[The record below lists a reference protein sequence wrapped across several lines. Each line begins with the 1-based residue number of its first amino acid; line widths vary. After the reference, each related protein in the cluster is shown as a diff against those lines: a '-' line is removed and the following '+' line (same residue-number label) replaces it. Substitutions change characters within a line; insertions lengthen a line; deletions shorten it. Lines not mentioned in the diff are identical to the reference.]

1 MTHAV
6 HEVAIPASA
15 QTAPIRLWGPIL
27 TAAAAVT
34 LLLLLVVWASPSAW
48 RLLGAG
54 RGLVPDAY
62 YPAFGFALV
71 LGVTFGHA
79 VGWAAGSTLLIYGL
93 TLLGIP
99 PTWPSIRLVMTV
111 VYLGLAAAPLL
122 VFHVLYGDW
131 LLGMPRVGLD
141 DWLAAHHPD
150 ARWLLIT
157 THPVVELSLVPLAV
171 VFLAVLWAG
180 GDRLRQSPVLQ
191 TVAALA
197 LLGTSLAVAL
207 SLAIH
212 STLVHVR
219 LP

>member
-1 MTHAV
+1 MTRAV
-6 HEVAIPASA
+6 HEVAIPASSE
-15 QTAPIRLWGPIL
+15 TAPVRLWGPIL

-34 LLLLLVVWASPSAW
+34 LLLLLVVWTSPSAW

-54 RGLVPDAY
+54 RGLVPEAY
-62 YPAFGFALV
+62 YPASGFALV
-71 LGVTFGHA
+71 LATTFGHA
-79 VGWAAGSTLLIYGL
+79 VGWAGASALLVYGL

-99 PTWPSIRLVMTV
+99 VAWPPIRLVMTV
-111 VYLGLAAAPLL
+111 VYLGLAAVPLL

-131 LLGMPRVGLD
+131 LLAMPRVGLD

-157 THPVVELSLVPLAV
+157 AHPVVELSLVPLAV
-171 VFLAVLWAG
+171 VFLAVLWAD

-219 LP
+219 LS

>member
-1 MTHAV
+1 MTLAV
-6 HEVAIPASA
+6 HEATVPASSE
-15 QTAPIRLWGPIL
+15 TGPVRLWGPIL

-34 LLLLLVVWASPSAW
+34 VLLLLVVWASPSAW

-54 RGLVPDAY
+54 RGLVPEAY
-62 YPAFGFALV
+62 YPASGFALV
-71 LGVTFGHA
+71 LGITFGHA
-79 VGWAAGSTLLIYGL
+79 VGWAVGSALLVYGL

-99 PTWPSIRLVMTV
+99 PAWPSIRLVMTV
-111 VYLGLAAAPLL
+111 VYLGLAAVPLL
-122 VFHVLYGDW
+122 VFHGLYGDW

-157 THPVVELSLVPLAV
+157 AHPVVELSLVPLAV
-171 VFLAVLWAG
+171 IFVTALWVG
-180 GDRLRQSPVLQ
+180 PDRLRQSRLLQ

-219 LP
+219 LF